1 MNRIK
6 ELIKEAGFSSTF
18 ERDRLHRLVEL
29 TVRECAQVA
38 ETAEP
43 YKTEDLILHHFGI
56 EREANR

>member
-6 ELIKEAGFSSTF
+6 ELIKEAGFSSTY

-43 YKTEDLILHHFGI
+43 DKTEVLIIQHFGI